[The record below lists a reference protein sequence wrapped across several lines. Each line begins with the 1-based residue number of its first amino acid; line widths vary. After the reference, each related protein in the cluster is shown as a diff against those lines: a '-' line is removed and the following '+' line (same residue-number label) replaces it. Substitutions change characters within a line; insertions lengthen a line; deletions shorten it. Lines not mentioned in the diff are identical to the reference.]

1 MIIFARM
8 NPIFMH
14 RCMELALRGAGRV
27 SPNPL
32 VGCVIVH
39 KNQIIGE
46 GYHQKYGE
54 AHAEVNAI
62 ANVNQPELLKDS
74 TLYVNLEPCAHYG
87 KTPPCAPMIVGKK
100 IPRVVIAN
108 RDPFNEVNGKG
119 IDILRAAGVE
129 VTVGC
134 EKVAGGWLNRRFFT
148 FHQKKRPYI
157 ILKFAQSADGFLDKN
172 RAPEDIGVNWIT
184 APETQYLTHRWRSE
198 EDAILIGTQTALK
211 DNPSLTTRRVEGTSP
226 TRLLIDREL
235 RVPKS
240 SKIFKPDA
248 ATVVFNSVKST
259 DQDHIK
265 FVKCDFEKPLLPQ
278 ITEWC
283 HDKNIMSIMVEGGAA
298 TLQRFIDLN
307 LWDESRILTGE
318 ARFDE
323 GLAAPKPIG
332 QITEQFIY
340 GPDSVTILTPIK

>member
-46 GYHQKYGE
+46 GYHQQYGE

-62 ANVNQPELLKDS
+62 ANVKQPELLKDS

-87 KTPPCAPMIVGKK
+87 KTPPCAPLIVENK

-108 RDPFNEVNGKG
+108 RDPFDEVDGKG
-119 IDILRAAGVE
+119 IDILRKAGID

-134 EKVAGGWLNRRFFT
+134 EKESGEWLNRRFFA

-157 ILKFAQSADGFLDKN
+157 ILKFAQSSDGFLDKK
-172 RAPEDIGVNWIT
+172 RAPEDMGVNWIT

-211 DNPSLTTRRVEGTSP
+211 DNPSLTTRRVEGKSP

-235 RVPKS
+235 RVPKD

-248 ATVVFNSVKST
+248 VTVVFNSLKST
-259 DQDHIK
+259 DQDHIQ
-265 FVKCDFEKPLLPQ
+265 FVKCNFEKPLLPQ
-278 ITEWC
+278 ITDWC
-283 HDKNIMSIMVEGGAA
+283 YDKKIQSIMVEGGAA

-318 ARFDE
+318 ARFGD
-323 GLAAPKPIG
+323 GLSAPKPIG
-332 QITEQFIY
+332 QITEQFTC